1 MRLIGFSFLKIHAEK
16 LSSKLSAD
24 TKVNTNINIVDI
36 QEVKSEVFNSKESL
50 LSVKFDYNISYDPDY
65 ASVSFSGMVLISL
78 LTKEA
83 KDISK
88 QWKESKFPEEF
99 KLFLF
104 NVILKRSNL
113 KALQL
118 EEELNLPSHIPLPS
132 LKIPSK
138 DIPKK

>member
-1 MRLIGFSFLKIHAEK
+1 MRLIGFNFLKIHAEK

-50 LSVKFDYNISYDPDY
+50 LSIKFDYNISYDPDY
-65 ASVSFSGMVLISL
+65 ANISFSGMVLISL
-78 LTKEA
+78 PTKEA

-88 QWKESKFPEEF
+88 QWKENKFPEEF
-99 KLFLF
+99 RLFLF
-104 NVILKRSNL
+104 NAILKRSNL

-132 LKIPSK
+132 FKMPSK
-138 DIPKK
+138 DISKK